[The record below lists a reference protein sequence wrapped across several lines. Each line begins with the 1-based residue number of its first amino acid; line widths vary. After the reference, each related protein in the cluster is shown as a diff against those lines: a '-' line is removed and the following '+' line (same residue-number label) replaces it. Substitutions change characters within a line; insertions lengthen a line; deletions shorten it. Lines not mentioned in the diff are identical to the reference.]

1 MKVFKFGGASIRDA
15 ESIKNMAAILAGFQR
30 EPLLVVIS
38 AIGKTTNALEEIVK
52 AGFIQND
59 FLEKLEEL
67 KKAHIH
73 IISQL
78 IPDRKHP
85 VYAHI
90 ARYFGEIQETL
101 QAPDYKF
108 DFDIYYDQVVSKG
121 ELISS
126 MIVSHYLEFAN
137 IHNTWFDAREAIKT
151 DEAYREAAVD
161 WDLTRRRTTTLL
173 PPMLTEAPVITQ
185 GFIGSSLTN
194 LTSTLGREG
203 SDFSAAIF
211 AHCLKAESV
220 TIWKDV
226 PGILNADPK
235 LVQDTIKI
243 DELSYNE
250 AAEMAYYG
258 AQVIHPKTIK
268 PLANSRIP
276 LLVKSFQLP
285 QEKGTIIHERYS
297 SEKLPPTIIFK
308 FRQCL
313 VSFYVKDLAFLNEK
327 NLSIIFH
334 ALDKLNIRIN
344 VMQNSAV
351 SFSICMD
358 EHVKKLE
365 GLQETLQQDFDIRY
379 NENLTLITIKN
390 YDPESIERYSK
401 DRIILLELR
410 SRNTFQI
417 VTDA

>member
-15 ESIKNMAAILAGFQR
+15 ESIKNMAAILAGFPR
-30 EPLLVVIS
+30 EQLLVVVS
-38 AIGKTTNALEEIVK
+38 AMGKTTNALEEIVK

-78 IPDRKHP
+78 IPDRSHP

-90 ARYFGEIQETL
+90 ARYFSEIQETL

-108 DFDIYYDQVVSKG
+108 DFDVYYDQIVSKG

-126 MIVSHYLEFAN
+126 SIVSHYLEFAN

-161 WDLTRRRTTTLL
+161 WDLTCRRITKLL

-235 LVQDTIKI
+235 LIQDTIKFE
-243 DELSYNE
+243 ELSYNE

-276 LLVKSFQLP
+276 LLVKSFQRP
-285 QEKGTIIHERYS
+285 QEKGTIIHERY

-358 EHVKKLE
+358 EHLKKLE

-401 DRIILLELR
+401 DRNILLELR